1 MKLRTLLVLAL
12 ALVCFAEADAHSRKK
27 EKKRIVPEEKM
38 AEPVPGSVFSYA
50 MGVAQSSGLKQYLMQ
65 REGVAEAYLPE
76 AIRAIT
82 DNVAPEEAKRAMAYA
97 AGLRIAETNKQ
108 QIIPTLNKQ
117 ATGVAD
123 TSYLDPAHFNRG
135 LKEGILGGAGL
146 TEDSALKVVEQQFKA
161 YGQQVRKL
169 NLDYLARNAKEKGVK
184 VTPTGLQYRVLTK
197 GQGKLPADTSKV
209 EVHYEGRLIDGTV
222 FDSSYRR
229 GQTATFPLNQVIK
242 GWTEALKMMPE
253 GSVCELF
260 IPYTLAYGER
270 GQGNDIPPYA
280 TLVFKVELIKV
291 EP

>member
-12 ALVCFAEADAHSRKK
+12 ALVCIAGADARSRKK

-38 AEPVPGSVFSYA
+38 AEPVPGDVFSYA

-82 DNVAPEEAKRAMAYA
+82 DNVPPEEAKRLAAYA
-97 AGLRIAETNKQ
+97 AGLRIAEMGRQ
-108 QIIPTLNKQ
+108 QIIPALNKQ

-123 TSYLDPAHFNRG
+123 TSYLDEACFNRG
-135 LKEGILGGAGL
+135 LKEGILGLAEL

-161 YGQQVRKL
+161 YGQQLRKL
-169 NLDYLARNAKEKGVK
+169 NLDWLARNAKEKGVK
-184 VTPTGLQYRVLTK
+184 LTPTGLQYRVLTR
-197 GQGKLPADTSKV
+197 GQGPLPADSSTV

-222 FDSSYRR
+222 FDSSYKR
-229 GQTATFPLNQVIK
+229 GKPAAFPLGQVIK
-242 GWTEALKMMPE
+242 GWTEALKLMPE
-253 GSVCELF
+253 GSAYELF

-270 GQGNDIPPYA
+270 GQGADIPPFA
-280 TLVFKVELIKV
+280 TLIFKVELLKV
-291 EP
+291 KP